1 MILDGWTIYGNTHHL
16 ELVPE
21 ARYWSCERQILE
33 PLVTAT
39 GATNDSPCQSIAK
52 RNHRSNRYWSFE
64 RQILEPLEPQI
75 LELRATD
82 TGAAS
87 DRYWSRERQIL
98 ELRATD
104 TGASG
109 ATDTGAASNRYWSRE
124 RQPLEPTT
132 TATAV
137 DRH

>member
-39 GATNDSPCQSIAK
+39 GATNDSPCQSIA
-52 RNHRSNRYWSFE
+52 
-64 RQILEPLEPQI
+64 I

>member
-39 GATNDSPCQSIAK
+39 GATNDSPCQSIA
-52 RNHRSNRYWSFE
+52 
-64 RQILEPLEPQI
+64 I

-104 TGASG
+104 TGAACDSHQSHDSPCSSRLRRAATGGQIRAAHDRYWSPAG
-109 ATDTGAASNRYWSRE
+109 ATDTGAYDE
-124 RQPLEPTT
+124 
-132 TATAV
+132 
-137 DRH
+137 H